1 MDKTLKKSADQF
13 RRWKNPR
20 IKAVKKFV
28 EAVGD
33 KPLAQIPA
41 DDMLDFRSGW
51 VERLETVNLTANPAN
66 KDLTHLGEILKM
78 VNKLKR
84 LGLHPPLSDL
94 AIESHDAVQRP
105 AFSVDWI
112 RTELLAPGVLNGMN
126 KAARAI
132 VLTIINTGARPS
144 EIARLSARFIKL
156 DDNMPCISIEPDQ
169 RGLKT
174 RDSRRKL
181 ALAGCSLDAILMFP
195 AGFLRYTRP
204 RVPSVPDGKRRQP
217 RCRRSD
223 ARKDRGLASDH
234 NPPANQP

>member
-105 AFSVDWI
+105 AFSVD
-112 RTELLAPGVLNGMN
+112 
-126 KAARAI
+126 
-132 VLTIINTGARPS
+132 
-144 EIARLSARFIKL
+144 
-156 DDNMPCISIEPDQ
+156 
-169 RGLKT
+169 
-174 RDSRRKL
+174 
-181 ALAGCSLDAILMFP
+181 
-195 AGFLRYTRP
+195 
-204 RVPSVPDGKRRQP
+204 
-217 RCRRSD
+217 
-223 ARKDRGLASDH
+223 
-234 NPPANQP
+234 